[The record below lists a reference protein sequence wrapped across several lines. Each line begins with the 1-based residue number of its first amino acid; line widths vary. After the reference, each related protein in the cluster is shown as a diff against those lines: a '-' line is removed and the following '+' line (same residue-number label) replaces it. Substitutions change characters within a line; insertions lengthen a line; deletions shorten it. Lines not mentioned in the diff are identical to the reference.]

1 MKDILLS
8 IRPKYA
14 AMIYAK
20 TKTVEFRRGLPD
32 SARHWRKVYIYE
44 CWPVRKVTGWLNITS
59 VCVAPVDTVWRM
71 FRNEGGISQAEY
83 SEYIIGAAHA
93 WALEISKVNPFAEPL
108 PLSSFGIERPPQ
120 SWRYIY
126 H

>member
-1 MKDILLS
+1 MKDVLLS

-32 SARHWRKVYIYE
+32 SAGKWRKVYLYE
-44 CWPVRKVTGWLNITS
+44 SYPVCKVTGWINISS
-59 VCVAPVDTVWRM
+59 VANAPVDVVWRM
-71 FRNEGGISQAEY
+71 FQIASGISQAEY
-83 SEYIIGAAHA
+83 SEYMIGAAHA